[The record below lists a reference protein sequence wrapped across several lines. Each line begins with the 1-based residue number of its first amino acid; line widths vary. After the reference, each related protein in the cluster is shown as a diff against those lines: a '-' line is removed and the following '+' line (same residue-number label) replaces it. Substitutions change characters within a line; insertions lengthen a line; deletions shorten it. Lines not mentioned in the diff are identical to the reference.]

1 MNVDAHPL
9 EVFTPLS
16 LSWMKQL
23 CDQASLRIDPRK
35 VCAFVQ
41 IAIHASQRQIIK
53 VAATPVNLRNN
64 MLEVQ

>member
-1 MNVDAHPL
+1 
-9 EVFTPLS
+9 
-16 LSWMKQL
+16 MKQL